1 MAKKRIRALQTEAEY
16 EAALVEIERYFD
28 KEPEPG
34 TSEADH
40 FDLLALEIEAYESMD
55 WPADPAPA

>member
-16 EAALVEIERYFD
+16 EAALAEIERYFD

-40 FDLLALEIEAYESMD
+40 FDLLALALEDYESKH
-55 WPADPAPA
+55 WPIEPAPA